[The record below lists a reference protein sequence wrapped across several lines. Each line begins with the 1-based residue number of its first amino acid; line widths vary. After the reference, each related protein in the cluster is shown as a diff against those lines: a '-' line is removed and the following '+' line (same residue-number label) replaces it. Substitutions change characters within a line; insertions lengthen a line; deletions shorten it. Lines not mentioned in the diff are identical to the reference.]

1 MAFTSPAPQV
11 SQVTASVVKQVSAVG
26 SAGPT
31 DAGLCH
37 AWWEIEL
44 VEGTES
50 VVARANPSFPNDF
63 SVVRSRTDIFSV
75 PLGQNWNGKR
85 IRFVVQANADPTQ
98 VFYSSWQVM
107 SGANFDNQTTT
118 PAPADTAAAT
128 AVITTV
134 AAQQLRKAKAEQD
147 RKRKITVSS
156 RSRIKMCRAYIDSD
170 KSGFF
175 ADRGVVL
182 GPLPKLE
189 DFFGLGQNYKLY
201 RIPDSDIGFLDYT
214 MTRFQGQGNED
225 LWWTISYAN
234 AVIDPETD
242 LKAGEV
248 IAIPDDDRISS
259 WLNRSPTP
267 TSRSS

>member
-11 SQVTASVVKQVSAVG
+11 SQVTASVVKQVTAVG

-44 VEGTES
+44 VEGTAS
-50 VVARANPSFPNDF
+50 VVIRANQSYPNDF
-63 SVVRSRTDIFSV
+63 AVVRSRTDIFFIPS
-75 PLGQNWNGKR
+75 GQNWNGKR
-85 IRFVVQANADPTQ
+85 IRFAVQANADPTQ
-98 VFYSSWQVM
+98 VWYSSWQVM
-107 SGANFDNQTTT
+107 SGANFDNETVATT
-118 PAPADTAAAT
+118 AADTTAAT
-128 AVITTV
+128 ATITTV

-147 RKRKITVSS
+147 RKRKLTVSS
-156 RSRIKMCRAYIDSD
+156 RSRIKMCKAYLDEA

-175 ADRGVVL
+175 ANRGVVL
-182 GPLPKLE
+182 GPLPKLD
-189 DFFGLGQNYKLY
+189 DFFELGQNYKLY
-201 RIPDSDIGFLDYT
+201 RLTASDVGFLDYT

-225 LWWTISYAN
+225 LWWTIAYAN

-242 LKAGEV
+242 LKPGDV
-248 IAIPDDDRISS
+248 VAIPDDDRISS

-267 TSRSS
+267 TSRSG